1 MKEYYFMTKNDLEK
15 AREKVDK
22 LFAKY
27 KLNKKASDFF

>member
-27 KLNKKASDFF
+27 KKASDFF